1 MSSKN
6 ESLEKLILTLNNLAN
21 IPSDE
26 AKKLYQSGNV
36 KSIPKGEYY
45 IRAGEIPKTFA
56 FVSSG
61 LFRYVYIDDDGRQF
75 TKAFMPE
82 FSILS
87 SYSAMLQKTPSHYYI
102 EALEPSNIVTFSY
115 SSWLILKETNRCWD
129 RFLIA
134 MLEKGYMKKE
144 SRERELLLLSA
155 EDRYRIFLD
164 EYPSLESRVKQ
175 HMIASYLGITPES
188 LSRIKKSSGPLT

>member
-1 MSSKN
+1 MSKTDDSIN
-6 ESLEKLILTLNNLAN
+6 RLIRTLKNLAE
-21 IPSDE
+21 IPPE
-26 AKKLYQSGNV
+26 ETQELYAIGHI
-36 KSIPKGEYY
+36 KAITKGEFY
-45 IRAGEIPKTFA
+45 IRAGEIPNTFA

-61 LFRYVYIDDDGRQF
+61 LFRYVYIDEEGRQF

-102 EALEPSNIVTFSY
+102 EALESSKIVEFSY
-115 SSWLILKETNRCWD
+115 TSWLKLKEENRCWD

-188 LSRIKKSSGPLT
+188 LSRIRKK

>member
-1 MSSKN
+1 MSSKS
-6 ESLEKLILTLNNLAN
+6 ESLNILTQVLDSLAN
-21 IPSDE
+21 IPPEE
-26 AKKLYQSGNV
+26 AKKLYASGHV
-36 KSIPKGEYY
+36 KSIPKGGFY

-56 FVSSG
+56 FLSSG
-61 LFRYVYIDDDGRQF
+61 LFRYVYIDEEGRQF

-87 SYSAMLQKTPSHYYI
+87 SYSGMIQQSQSHYYI
-102 EALEPSNIVTFSY
+102 EALEPSKIVEFSY
-115 SSWLILKETNRCWD
+115 SGWLKLKETNHCWD

-188 LSRIKKSSGPLT
+188 LSRIRKK

>member
-1 MSSKN
+1 MSSNN
-6 ESLEKLILTLNNLAN
+6 ESLEKLIRVLDHLAD
-21 IPSDE
+21 IAPEDSKRLYASGS
-26 AKKLYQSGNV
+26 AKSV
-36 KSIPKGEYY
+36 PKGGYY
-45 IRAGEIPKTFA
+45 IQAGEIPKTFA

-61 LFRYVYIDDDGRQF
+61 LFRYVYIDEEGRQF

-82 FSILS
+82 CSILS
-87 SYSAMLQKTPSHYYI
+87 SYSAMIQKSQSHYYI
-102 EALEPSNIVTFSY
+102 EALEPSKIVEFSY
-115 SSWLILKETNRCWD
+115 SGWLKLKETNHCWD

-134 MLEKGYMKKE
+134 MLEKGYIKKE

-188 LSRIKKSSGPLT
+188 LSRIRKK

>member
-1 MSSKN
+1 MSLIT
-6 ESLEKLILTLNNLAN
+6 ESQDKLIRALDNLAN

-26 AKKLYQSGNV
+26 AKKMYSSGKIYN
-36 KSIPKGEYY
+36 IAKGEYF

-61 LFRYVYIDDDGRQF
+61 LFRYVYIDEEGRQF

-87 SYSAMLQKTPSHYYI
+87 AYSAMIQESQSHFYI
-102 EALEPSNIVTFSY
+102 EALESSEIVEFSY
-115 SSWLILKETNRCWD
+115 SGWIKLKETNPCWD

-164 EYPSLESRVKQ
+164 EYPTLESRVKQ

-188 LSRIKKSSGPLT
+188 LSRIRKK

>member
-1 MSSKN
+1 MLSKK
-6 ESLEKLILTLNNLAN
+6 EPLSILIHALENLAD
-21 IPSDE
+21 IPPGE
-26 AKKLYQSGNV
+26 TQKLYALGRT
-36 KSIPKGEYY
+36 KSIPRGEFY
-45 IRAGEIPKTFA
+45 IRTGDIPKTFA
-56 FVSSG
+56 FVISG
-61 LFRYVYIDDDGRQF
+61 LFRYVYIDEEGRQF

-87 SYSAMLQKTPSHYYI
+87 SYSGMIQQSPSHYYI
-102 EALEPSNIVTFSY
+102 EALETSKIVEFSY
-115 SSWLILKETNRCWD
+115 SNWLKLKETNHCWD

-188 LSRIKKSSGPLT
+188 LSRIRKK